1 MKNDELLK
9 NYAGISTRIRRIF
22 AYHYDQIQREVQT
35 EISTLT
41 PELQAQFMDLI
52 IEYMEESINWP
63 DPDDQETFEK
73 QLLMKTLKNIQ
84 DLKKLLLP
92 YTIYTYDYAGGLITT
107 DYIEIYEIEIEDEPF
122 DEFLFLGNIIIYA
135 SEYDLFENLRENLI
149 RMDLTKGADDQY
161 YDYSPS
167 QVEAILFG
175 ILQLTPEHQD
185 IIVIDLKKHLKSFIQ
200 DKDQAEE
207 MITQYTCYYNAI
219 KRWESNHEETEI
231 LHQLEISNLLEQLK
245 NN

>member
-1 MKNDELLK
+1 MKLT
-9 NYAGISTRIRRIF
+9 IT
-22 AYHYDQIQREVQT
+22 
-35 EISTLT
+35 TLV
-41 PELQAQFMDLI
+41 I
-52 IEYMEESINWP
+52 IEGSYIQGIFHSLEEHP
-63 DPDDQETFEK
+63 GKAYQELVDQVENEYGYDADNT
-73 QLLMKTLKNIQ
+73 
-84 DLKKLLLP
+84 D
-92 YTIYTYDYAGGLITT
+92 TYDFAGGLITT

-122 DEFLFLGNIIIYA
+122 DEFLGNIITYA
-135 SEYDLFENLRENLI
+135 SEKDLFENLRENLI
-149 RMDLTKGADDQY
+149 LMDLTKGADDQY

-207 MITQYTCYYNAI
+207 MITQYTCIYNAI
-219 KRWESNHEETEI
+219 KRWESNHKETEI

>member
-1 MKNDELLK
+1 
-9 NYAGISTRIRRIF
+9 
-22 AYHYDQIQREVQT
+22 
-35 EISTLT
+35 
-41 PELQAQFMDLI
+41 
-52 IEYMEESINWP
+52 
-63 DPDDQETFEK
+63 
-73 QLLMKTLKNIQ
+73 MKTLENIQ
-84 DLKKLLLP
+84 DLKKLLFNP
-92 YTIYTYDYAGGLITT
+92 YTIYTY
-107 DYIEIYEIEIEDEPF
+107 
-122 DEFLFLGNIIIYA
+122 
-135 SEYDLFENLRENLI
+135 
-149 RMDLTKGADDQY
+149 DQY

-219 KRWESNHEETEI
+219 KRWESNHKETEI

>member
-1 MKNDELLK
+1 MKPIITVNEYPIGWEWLDKVPLEDFTWL
-9 NYAGISTRIRRIF
+9 IEIFSTIT
-22 AYHYDQIQREVQT
+22 DNT
-35 EISTLT
+35 
-41 PELQAQFMDLI
+41 D
-52 IEYMEESINWP
+52 
-63 DPDDQETFEK
+63 
-73 QLLMKTLKNIQ
+73 
-84 DLKKLLLP
+84 
-92 YTIYTYDYAGGLITT
+92 TYDYADGLIINDTT

-122 DEFLFLGNIIIYA
+122 DEFLGYIITYA

-219 KRWESNHEETEI
+219 KRWESNHKETEI

-245 NN
+245 K